1 LVQNNIVLAIPPPSE
16 FNVETEKEPMTQLD
30 GVVRLLRTEHDRL
43 SRQMRGISAALSA
56 FGAAFGKTKTTTVRR
71 KISVA
76 GRAKIAEAQRRRWA
90 KVKEGSHANSAS
102 AAKKNTTTKRSISAA
117 GRKRIAAAQ
126 RARWAKL
133 KANPKAN

>member
-1 LVQNNIVLAIPPPSE
+1 
-16 FNVETEKEPMTQLD
+16 MTQLN
-30 GVVRLLRTEHDRL
+30 GVVRLLKTEHDRL

-56 FGAAFGKTKTTTVRR
+56 FGAAFGNTKTTTGRR

-76 GRAKIAEAQRRRWA
+76 GRAKIADAQRRRWA
-90 KVKEGSHANSAS
+90 KLKGGNGPAS
-102 AAKKNTTTKRSISAA
+102 VSPEKKNTTNRRTISAA

-133 KANPKAN
+133 KANRKAT